1 MRELSYNSAPPAS
14 QSSGRFRPAEGL
26 KHEVHVSVGTFP
38 CVWTGICRSIVS
50 EVVRQRVVVQ
60 FVSTCLST
68 EWATS
73 QSGRSQAR
81 GTCVRGHIFVRMDG
95 NLSVDRVRG
104 GASESCRTIRLH
116 LPLNRVGDFA
126 KRKVSSTRYMC
137 PWAHFC
143 AYGREFDGR
152 SCPRWCMRELSY
164 NSAPPASQ
172 SSGRFRPAEGLKHEV
187 HVSVGTFPCVWTGI
201 CRSIVSEVVH
211 QRVVVQFGSTCLSIE
226 WAISTGGRSQ
236 ARGTCVRG
244 IIFMRKDGNLSV
256 DRARG
261 GA

>member
-1 MRELSYNSAPPAS
+1 
-14 QSSGRFRPAEGL
+14 
-26 KHEVHVSVGTFP
+26 
-38 CVWTGICRSIVS
+38 
-50 EVVRQRVVVQ
+50 
-60 FVSTCLST
+60 
-68 EWATS
+68 
-73 QSGRSQAR
+73 
-81 GTCVRGHIFVRMDG
+81 
-95 NLSVDRVRG
+95 
-104 GASESCRTIRLH
+104 
-116 LPLNRVGDFA
+116 
-126 KRKVSSTRYMC
+126 
-137 PWAHFC
+137 
-143 AYGREFDGR
+143 
-152 SCPRWCMRELSY
+152 MRELSY

-256 DRARG
+256 DRVSG
-261 GA
+261 GASESCRTIRLHLQLSRVGDIARPKVSSSR